1 MKIAFATLGC
11 KVNQY
16 ETELLR
22 EIFTE
27 NGWEAVAFGDYAD
40 ACIINTCSVTAMSD
54 RKSRQIIRRAVKLN
68 PDAVIA
74 VCGCYSEMSAD
85 EVKKIEG
92 VDIVTGTK
100 NKTRLYSL
108 ICDKLE
114 LKKGKIREEITCFE
128 GKTRAVIKIEDGCDN
143 FCSYC
148 IIPYARGRIRSRSEE
163 EILREVKRIAAAG
176 FKEIVLAGIHV
187 CSYGKDTGT
196 SLIELLEKLEAE
208 TDIERIRLSSIEPN
222 AFFDGFIERLSKLRK
237 ICPHFHISLQS
248 GCDETLKRMNRR
260 YNSGQYAKICEELIK
275 AFPHA
280 AITTDVIVGFPGET
294 EEEFE
299 KTVEFVKKMPF
310 YKIHTFRYSAR
321 KGTVAA
327 AMPNQVSAEASEKRS
342 KIILD
347 ISDEKTLRF
356 KKEAVGRKAELL
368 IEREV
373 GGWFEGHAK
382 NYLPL
387 KIKADKDIV
396 NSVVEIEIKEENL
409 VFEDGEQ

>member
-27 NGWEAVAFGDYAD
+27 NGWETVDFNESAHAY
-40 ACIINTCSVTAMSD
+40 IINTCSVTAMSD
-54 RKSRQIIRRAVKLN
+54 RKSRQMIRRAVKTN
-68 PDAVIA
+68 PDAVVA

-85 EVKKIEG
+85 EVKKIPG
-92 VDIVTGTK
+92 VSIVHGTK
-100 NKTRLYSL
+100 NKTELYSL
-108 ICDKLE
+108 ICESLS
-114 LKKGKIREEITCFE
+114 LKQGETRDEITCFE

-163 EILREVKRIAAAG
+163 EILREVRRISEKG

-196 SLIELLEKLEAE
+196 SLIELLEKLENE

-222 AFFDGFIERLSKLRK
+222 AFFDGFIGRLSKLKK

-260 YNSGQYAKICEELIK
+260 YNTSEYEKICNELTA
-275 AFPHA
+275 AFPHC
-280 AITTDVIVGFPGET
+280 AITTDIIVGFPGET

-299 KTVEFVKKMPF
+299 QTVRFALKMPF
-310 YKIHTFRYSAR
+310 YKIHTFRYSVR

-327 AMPNQVSAEASEKRS
+327 DMPDKISPEIQEKRS
-342 KIILD
+342 RIILD
-347 ISDEKTLRF
+347 ISDRKTLEF
-356 KKEAVGRKAELL
+356 KKNSVGKPAEVL
-368 IEREV
+368 IERESE
-373 GGWFEGHAK
+373 GYFLGHAK

-387 KIKADKDIV
+387 KIKSDKDIL
-396 NSVVEIEIKEENL
+396 NSVVSIEITEENL
-409 VFEDGEQ
+409 VLTDRDE